1 LTNIN
6 KIMKLLLVDPIPD
19 LCTAWREAFKDLT
32 NVEIVQEYFQLL
44 PSFDCVVSPANSFGM
59 MDGGID
65 LALADFFGPRLMA
78 NVQTIILRD
87 YLGEQP
93 VGTCFLVQT
102 GNPHH
107 PYVAHTPTMRVPMS
121 IEGTDN
127 VYNAMWAMLLAVRQH
142 NLTNPQKINTV
153 ACPGLGTLTGRIP
166 YEEAAKQ
173 MAMAYKNF
181 LNPPSNLD
189 WNIISQRLKP

>member
-1 LTNIN
+1 
-6 KIMKLLLVDPIPD
+6 
-19 LCTAWREAFKDLT
+19 
-32 NVEIVQEYFQLL
+32 
-44 PSFDCVVSPANSFGM
+44 M

-65 LALADFFGPRLMA
+65 LALADFFGPRLVA

-107 PYVAHTPTMRVPMS
+107 PYLAHTPTMRVPMS

-142 NLTNPQKINTV
+142 NLTNPQKINIV
-153 ACPGLGTLTGRIP
+153 ACSGLGTLTGRMP
-166 YEEAAKQ
+166 YEKAANQ

-181 LNPPSNLD
+181 LNPPQSLD
-189 WNIISQRLKP
+189 WSILTQRDKPNLYIPYNPFSRYSQ